1 MAIQFFFLQTSIS
14 LTSRNTLKRFIKGL
28 FKKEGKSLADLTYI
42 FCTDEYLFKINKTHL
57 RHNFYTDIL
66 TFDLSETPKKIIGEI
81 YISTDRVRENAQIL
95 GVTIKEELHRV
106 IFHGALHLCGY
117 KDKTSKHQQ
126 EMRAAENR
134 YLNLYFK

>member
-1 MAIQFFFLQTSIS
+1 MAIQFFFLQTTVS
-14 LTSRNTLKRFIKGL
+14 LTKRKALKQFVQRL
-28 FKKEGKSLADLTYI
+28 FKMESKHLGSLTYI
-42 FCTDEYLFKINKTHL
+42 FCTDVYLLQINKTHL
-57 RHNFYTDIL
+57 KHNFYTDII
-66 TFDLSETPKKIIGEI
+66 TFNLSDTPAAIIGEI

-95 GVTIKEELHRV
+95 GLTIKEELHRV

-126 EMRAAENR
+126 EMRAAEDR